1 MNNEYKNYKVKHGA
15 PPAGR
20 RGRHEAPPV
29 RKVREPVA
37 EVQNEEA
44 AVCRMPV
51 QRRDSE
57 KRALRQSMPFFVTL
71 ALVTVLA
78 WLIPLRPTVAEGEKR
93 ELAHFPEFSME
104 ALLEGDYFAG
114 IDTWFSDTFTGRNTW
129 MQVNQTL
136 ESMHGMNDVVM
147 QGNIG
152 QQDSIPVLPS
162 ASDDTMKD
170 DGENPDDDASVPTTT
185 PASTPEPTEKP
196 WGGDSVGEGESLNR
210 LENLMIIGD
219 TAYEYPGFIRDAGEQ
234 YSAAITRAGQLLDG
248 KCRVF
253 SLIAPFGASVM
264 LSRDFRENELGCTI
278 EEDVLTYLEGLM
290 TGPNVYPVRVIDRLI
305 EHNSEYIFFRTDH
318 HWTALGAYY
327 AYTAWCDAAGVSAV
341 PLSRYEEFDQGEY
354 LGTYYEG
361 AENADALAANP
372 DQCIAYVPPG
382 DISLYV
388 TDYSEDT
395 PEYFGEEMPLI
406 FDETEAPLGFKY
418 FGFLVGDHA
427 FNALIND
434 SIQDDSAVLVYKN
447 SMGNPFVYYLTQH
460 YHSVYVCD
468 YRYYETRTMTEFV
481 DLFGVDDVI
490 FVNNTSQAEWY
501 DSVDLVES
509 CIGW

>member
-1 MNNEYKNYKVKHGA
+1 MKNEYRNYKVKHG
-15 PPAGR
+15 PKPDG
-20 RGRHEAPPV
+20 GNGLHEAPPAMTA
-29 RKVREPVA
+29 EPAA
-37 EVQNEEA
+37 ERSVGQNA
-44 AVCRMPV
+44 RSG
-51 QRRDSE
+51 RRSTE
-57 KRALRQSMPFFVTL
+57 KRVLRQCVPFYAAL
-71 ALVTVLA
+71 ALVTVFA
-78 WLIPLRPTVAEGEKR
+78 WLIPLRPTVSEGEKR
-93 ELAHFPEFSME
+93 DLAAFPEFSVE
-104 ALLEGDYFAG
+104 ALLNGDYFAG
-114 IDTWFSDTFTGRNTW
+114 IDTWFSDTFTGRSGW
-129 MQVNQTL
+129 MEVNHKL
-136 ESMHGMNDVVM
+136 ESLHGVTDVVM
-147 QGNIG
+147 QGNVG
-152 QQDSIPVLPS
+152 QQDDIPDLPNASEDTAQGDDNRPS
-162 ASDDTMKD
+162 AAPALT
-170 DGENPDDDASVPTTT
+170 PPPVTPT
-185 PASTPEPTEKP
+185 PIPTEKP

-234 YSAAITRAGQLLDG
+234 YSAAITRAGQLVDG

-278 EEDVLTYLEGLM
+278 EEDALAYLEGLM
-290 TGPNVYPVRVIDRLI
+290 TGPNVYPVRIIDRLI
-305 EHNSEYIFFRTDH
+305 EHNDEYIYFRTDH

-327 AYTAWCDAAGVSAV
+327 AYTAWCDAAGVSPV
-341 PLSRYEEFDQGEY
+341 PLSMYEVFEQGDY

-361 AENADALAANP
+361 AEDGRDALEANP
-372 DQCIAYVPPG
+372 DHVTAYIPPG

-388 TDYSEDT
+388 TDYAEDSVD
-395 PEYFGEEMPLI
+395 YLGEEMPLI
-406 FDETEAPLGFKY
+406 YDESEAPIGFKY

-460 YHSVYVCD
+460 YRSVYVCD

-501 DSVDLVES
+501 DSVDLVEY
-509 CIGW
+509 CIGWE